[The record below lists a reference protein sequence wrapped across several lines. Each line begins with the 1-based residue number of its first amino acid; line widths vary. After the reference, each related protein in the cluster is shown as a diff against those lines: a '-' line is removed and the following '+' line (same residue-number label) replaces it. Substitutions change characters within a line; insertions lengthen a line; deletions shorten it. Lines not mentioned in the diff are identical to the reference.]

1 MAVTMGS
8 EASNTAD
15 GISAS
20 TRARLVEAAAE
31 VFAEQGY
38 DRTRVQE
45 IARRAGL
52 TTGAIYAN
60 FEGKTELLAQAI
72 SFASTPELDR
82 LISTGS
88 GAGSAAN
95 VLIAVGEEL
104 ASGAPRPGSVLL
116 FEAFA
121 AARRDPDVAEA
132 LRNGIGEISETFRA
146 LVSAG
151 KDDGSIVPDADADAV
166 ARLSIAL
173 ALGFLMLEMVGVD
186 QPSEAGWSDVIH
198 RIVGSISTSSDQS
211 E

>member
-1 MAVTMGS
+1 MAVAMGS
-8 EASNTAD
+8 EASNRAD
-15 GISAS
+15 SAAAP

-72 SFASTPELDR
+72 DFASTPELDR
-82 LISTGS
+82 LISTGA

-104 ASGAPRPGSVLL
+104 AKGAPRSGSVLL

-132 LRNGIGEISETFRA
+132 LKRGVGEISDTFRS
-146 LVSAG
+146 LVNAG

-198 RIVGSISTSSDQS
+198 RIVGSISTESDQS

>member
-1 MAVTMGS
+1 MAVKMGS
-8 EASNTAD
+8 ETSNKAESTA
-15 GISAS
+15 AS

-82 LISTGS
+82 LITTGS
-88 GAGSAAN
+88 GVGSAAN
-95 VLIAVGEEL
+95 VLIAIGEEL
-104 ASGAPRPGSVLL
+104 AKGTPRTGSVLL

-121 AARRDPDVAEA
+121 AARRDPDVAAA
-132 LRNGIGEISETFRA
+132 LKSGIGEISETFCS
-146 LVSAG
+146 LVNAG
-151 KDDGSIVPDADADAV
+151 KDDGSIVEDADADAV

-173 ALGFLMLEMVGVD
+173 ALGFLMLEMVGVE
-186 QPSEAGWSDVIH
+186 QPSEAAWSDVIH
-198 RIVGSISTSSDQS
+198 RIVGSISTGSDQS

>member
-8 EASNTAD
+8 EAANKAD
-15 GISAS
+15 GESAS

-72 SFASTPELDR
+72 DFASTPELDH
-82 LISTGS
+82 LIGMGS
-88 GAGSAAN
+88 GAESAAN

-104 ASGAPRPGSVLL
+104 ARGAPRPGSVLL

-132 LRNGIGEISETFRA
+132 LKRGIGEISETFRA
-146 LVSAG
+146 LVNAG
-151 KDDGSIVPDADADAV
+151 KEDGSIVPDADADAV
-166 ARLSIAL
+166 TRLSIAL
-173 ALGFLMLEMVGVD
+173 ALGFLMLEMVGVG

-198 RIVGSISTSSDQS
+198 RIVGSISTGSDQS